1 MTAAPI
7 SPARRNA
14 LAASNTAR
22 AGQEVPPG
30 RRTLYTVLALA
41 ALVLALGAVTAA
53 YFIGQSSRMSGD
65 AVATRVALALEKR
78 GNRAEEEQRTAL
90 SAQANRNRE
99 RIAVVRKVSRDRG
112 YKVGKKS
119 GYVVGNEAGYSA
131 GNSAGYSSGH
141 STGVEEG
148 VTKASDDLTCSDDP
162 DANLPPCF
170 FYDGY

>member
-1 MTAAPI
+1 MSSTRI
-7 SPARRNA
+7 A
-14 LAASNTAR
+14 LVTVAASAIVLVAATAS
-22 AGQEVPPG
+22 
-30 RRTLYTVLALA
+30 
-41 ALVLALGAVTAA
+41 
-53 YFIGQSSRMSGD
+53 YFVGQSSRASDD
-65 AVATRVALALEKR
+65 AVIARVALAVEKR
-78 GNRAEEEQRTAL
+78 GNTAEEEQRAAL

-131 GNSAGYSSGH
+131 GNSAGFSSGH

-148 VTKASDDLTCSDDP
+148 VNKASDELSCSDDS
-162 DANLPPCF
+162 DVDLPPCF